1 MFETRDN
8 WHYTHNAPNGVEF
21 APISANPTLQLDPKA
36 VSLCV
41 ENARHIVTSN
51 TDYQLQLKKKELMD
65 ELMRRALEQ
74 NPDITAQLSEIQSEE
89 RRIHDIQCKMDI
101 EAYHRWKEEQ
111 DEKRKKERHIRYDD
125 KRNINALLGLRR
137 SFIYQSQSRMG
148 KIQMELDKY
157 YSKYNIEPPKE
168 LLDELAKLKHAK
180 ELYLKRVKRDAE
192 GRIIRQRYA
201 G

>member
-8 WHYTHNAPNGVEF
+8 WHYAQEGVSGDEF
-21 APISANPTLQLDPKA
+21 SHKTRNSALQLDPKA
-36 VSLCV
+36 VCLCV

-51 TDYQLQLKKKELMD
+51 TDYQLQLRKKELMD

-74 NPDITAQLSEIQSEE
+74 NPDIASQLSEIQSDEQRVWE
-89 RRIHDIQCKMDI
+89 NQRQMDI
-101 EAYHRWKEEQ
+101 EAYHRWKDAQ
-111 DEKRKKERHIRYDD
+111 DEKRRSERHIRYDD

-137 SFIYQSQSRMG
+137 SFLYQSQPRMG
-148 KIQMELDKY
+148 KIQMELDRY
-157 YSKYNIEPPKE
+157 YSKYGIEPPKE

-192 GRIIRQRYA
+192 GRVIRQRYA